1 MILDKYRIKIKCNI
15 DKPGVYLFD
24 DISGT
29 GKTRLTELL
38 KTYRSYGENVL
49 AYSYEDYMSN
59 SNIGSINDG
68 LVVIDRYDMIAPNLV
83 SDIRKLAKNN
93 IVLIDYKGSDIR
105 FTSDD
110 KFCAVELHKNSIDIE
125 EYGRK

>member
-1 MILDKYRIKIKCNI
+1 M
-15 DKPGVYLFD
+15 
-24 DISGT
+24 
-29 GKTRLTELL
+29 TELL

-59 SNIGSINDG
+59 SHIGNISNG
-68 LVVIDRYDMIAPNLV
+68 LVVIDRYDMIATNLV

-93 IVLIDYKGSDIR
+93 IVLIDYKGSDIK

-110 KFCAVELHKNSIDIE
+110 KFCTVELHKNSIDIE
-125 EYGRK
+125 EY

>member
-1 MILDKYRIKIKCNI
+1 MIIDKYRIKIKCNI
-15 DKPGVYLFD
+15 SDYGVYLFD
-24 DISGT
+24 DVSGT
-29 GKTRLTELL
+29 GKTRLTGLL

-59 SNIGSINDG
+59 SHIDNISNG

-83 SDIRKLAKNN
+83 SYIRKLAKNN
-93 IVLIDYKGSDIR
+93 IVLIDYKGSDIK

-110 KFCAVELHKNSIDIE
+110 KFCTVELHKNSIDIE
-125 EYGRK
+125 EY